1 MLSELV
7 KTELNSLDNRKVDD
21 QKYEGSWLKYKT
33 K

>member
-7 KTELNSLDNRKVDD
+7 KTELNSQGNRKVDD
-21 QKYEGSWLKYKT
+21 QKYECSWLKYKT